1 MRKTIWTPLII
12 FVSALSLLIAAQ
24 VLANSMGSGSIGTH
38 DIWLEAWSSCQ
49 YPVDC
54 NAHDVLYGNVRVKQ
68 DGDLFPGDQTKY
80 DIWLIEGV
88 SFFVCDQHNYDF
100 WLDGKEITTVLHAD
114 HTSSLSWTLD
124 VPETGRWYVVC
135 YSDAIFRKHL
145 EVSINRVG
153 VFTPAGLIVT
163 VSAAAFLALAVTL
176 AIRCSRLRLS
186 DRIRRPEQLTERR
199 PEAEV
204 SGRFTITESMLV

>member
-12 FVSALSLLIAAQ
+12 FVSAFTLLMATQ
-24 VLANSMGSGSIGTH
+24 FLANAVGSGSTGIH
-38 DIWLEAWSSCQ
+38 DFWLDAWSSCQ

-54 NAHDVLYGNVRVKQ
+54 NAHDVLYGNVQVKQ

-88 SFFVCDQHNYDF
+88 SFFICDQHNYDL
-100 WLDGKEITTVLHAD
+100 WLNGKEITTALHTD
-114 HTSSLSWTLD
+114 HISSLSWTLE

-135 YSDAIFRKHL
+135 YSDSIFRKHL
-145 EVSINRVG
+145 EVSTNHVG
-153 VFTPAGLIVT
+153 VFTPSGLIVT

-186 DRIRRPEQLTERR
+186 GRIRRPEQLMERR
-199 PEAEV
+199 PEAAKSPAV
-204 SGRFTITESMLV
+204 SQ